1 MIDMQAKPLLI
12 TISAEKG
19 RDKGVN
25 KALKHAIEAIEDY
38 NPHLT
43 FHKAEVRTNGDITE
57 INAWLRVSRETD
69 Q

>member
-12 TISAEKG
+12 TISAETD
-19 RDKGVN
+19 RDDVEG
-25 KALKHAIEAIEDY
+25 AIYPLIEALLDA

-43 FHKAEVRTNGDITE
+43 LHKVEPETRGDITE
-57 INAWLRVSRETD
+57 INAWLRASKEAE